1 MMNPTLIT
9 RRRLLIAMALSPL
22 LWQMRGAQAADVDPQ
37 RVVAL
42 EWLPAELLLALG
54 VTPYGVADIPNYRLW
69 VNEPALPDS
78 VIDVGLR
85 TEPNLELLT
94 QMKPSFIVWSA
105 GYGPSPEKLARIAP
119 GRGFTFSDGK
129 RPLAMAQRSL
139 LEMADLLG
147 KTQQAKRHLAEFD
160 ALMESLRP
168 RFAGRRRSSAAD
180 DLSARSPPRAGVWR
194 KLPVPGRCLIASV
207 LKTPGTAKRHSGEAL
222 ALASTGWRH
231 LTKPMSSVSTM
242 AMSEIWLNCWRRRS
256 GRRCPSCA
264 RAASSAFRRSGSTAR
279 RCQRC
284 ILPACWLMP
293 RESGMNT
300 RLSPLAIILLA
311 GLLGVAFALSIV
323 NLNVALPYAQ
333 WRQALW
339 QPDVDD
345 IAQML
350 FHYSLLPR
358 LAVALLV
365 GAGLGLVGVLF
376 QQVLRNPLAEPTTL
390 GVATG
395 AQLGIT
401 VTTLWAIPGVLASQF
416 AALAGACLVGALVF
430 GVSWGKRLSPVTL
443 ILAGLVVSL
452 YCGAL
457 NQLMV
462 IFHHDQLQSMF
473 LWSTGTLTQTD
484 WSVAQ
489 RLWPQL
495 LGGAIL
501 TLLLLR
507 PLTLMGLD
515 DGVARNL
522 GLALSLARL
531 GALTL
536 AIVISALLVNA
547 VGIIGFIGLFAPL
560 LAKML
565 GARRLLARLLL
576 AALIGALL
584 LWLSDQVILWLSRVW
599 REVSTGSVTA
609 LIGAPLLLWLL
620 PRLRSISAPVMNG
633 GDNVQPERYHV
644 QWFVL
649 AGVALLLLAVSV
661 ALAFGRDA
669 HGWLWAHGDLL
680 EQLLPWR
687 WPRVLSALFAGVM
700 LAVAGCIIQRLTGSP
715 MASPEVL
722 GISSGAAF
730 GVVLMLFFVPGD
742 AFGWLLPAGSLG
754 AAATLLIIMLAAGR
768 GGFSPHRMLLAGMAL
783 STAFTMLL
791 MMLQASGDP
800 RMAQI
805 LTWISG
811 STYSATPE
819 RVVRSGAV
827 MLALLALAPLCRR
840 WLTILPLG
848 GEAARAVGM
857 ALTSSRIVLLLLA
870 ACLTAAATLTI
881 GPLSFVGLMAP
892 HIARMMGFRRTLPH
906 MVISGLTGGLLLV
919 FADWCGRMMM
929 FPYQIPAG
937 LLSTFI
943 GAPYFIYLLRK
954 QSR

>member
-1 MMNPTLIT
+1 MKTT
-9 RRRLLIAMALSPL
+9 RSPF
-22 LWQMRGAQAADVDPQ
+22 ASV
-37 RVVAL
+37 
-42 EWLPAELLLALG
+42 LLLAL
-54 VTPYGVADIPNYRLW
+54 
-69 VNEPALPDS
+69 
-78 VIDVGLR
+78 
-85 TEPNLELLT
+85 
-94 QMKPSFIVWSA
+94 FI
-105 GYGPSPEKLARIAP
+105 L
-119 GRGFTFSDGK
+119 
-129 RPLAMAQRSL
+129 
-139 LEMADLLG
+139 
-147 KTQQAKRHLAEFD
+147 
-160 ALMESLRP
+160 
-168 RFAGRRRSSAAD
+168 
-180 DLSARSPPRAGVWR
+180 
-194 KLPVPGRCLIASV
+194 
-207 LKTPGTAKRHSGEAL
+207 AL
-222 ALASTGWRH
+222 ALTWF
-231 LTKPMSSVSTM
+231 
-242 AMSEIWLNCWRRRS
+242 N
-256 GRRCPSCA
+256 
-264 RAASSAFRRSGSTAR
+264 F
-279 RCQRC
+279 
-284 ILPACWLMP
+284 
-293 RESGMNT
+293 
-300 RLSPLAIILLA
+300 
-311 GLLGVAFALSIV
+311 
-323 NLNVALPYAQ
+323 NLALPN
-333 WRQALW
+333 ALW
-339 QPDVDD
+339 FQAMRQPDINAID
-345 IAQML
+345 QML

-358 LAVALLV
+358 LAISLLV

-395 AQLGIT
+395 AQLGMTI
-401 VTTLWAIPGVLASQF
+401 TTLWAIPGVLTSQF
-416 AALAGACLVGALVF
+416 AALAGACIVGALVF
-430 GVSWGKRLSPVTL
+430 GVAWGKRLSPVTL

-452 YCGAL
+452 YCGAI

-484 WSVAQ
+484 WSVVQ

-495 LGGAIL
+495 LGGVML

-536 AIVISALLVNA
+536 AIVISAFLVNA

-565 GARRLLARLLL
+565 GARRLLSRLML
-576 AALIGALL
+576 APLIGALI
-584 LWLSDQVILWLSRVW
+584 LWLSDQLILWLTRVW
-599 REVSTGSVTA
+599 MEVSTGSVTA

-620 PRLRSISAPVMNG
+620 PRLRSMSAPSMNAS
-633 GDNVQPERYHV
+633 DSVANERQNV
-644 QWFVL
+644 QWFAMGGLVILL
-649 AGVALLLLAVSV
+649 AAMFVALSL
-661 ALAFGRDA
+661 GRDA
-669 HGWLWAHGDLL
+669 HSWHWASGTLL
-680 EQLLPWR
+680 DELAQWR
-687 WPRVLSALFAGVM
+687 WPRIASALIAGVM
-700 LAVAGCIIQRLTGSP
+700 LAVAGCIIQRLTGNP

-730 GVVLMLFFVPGD
+730 GVVLMLFVVPGN

-754 AAATLLIIMLAAGR
+754 AAVTLLIILIAAGR

-811 STYSATPE
+811 STYNATGEQVVQSAIAM
-819 RVVRSGAV
+819 VI
-827 MLALLALAPLCRR
+827 LLLLVPLCRR

-848 GEAARAVGM
+848 GETARSIGM
-857 ALTSSRIVLLLLA
+857 ALSPARIGLLLLA

-892 HIARMMGFRRTLPH
+892 HIARMMGFRRTMPH
-906 MVISGLTGGLLLV
+906 IVISALIGGLMLV
-919 FADWCGRMMM
+919 FADWCGRMLM
-929 FPYQIPAG
+929 FPYQVPAG